1 MDESSGYLVQSPEI
15 SLEDKEEE
23 IQEELDVSRCSRR
36 APADTNTNIMYNV
49 EKAAKKR
56 NLEGNIAVPIS
67 DSNSFA
73 ALSNTELI
81 CRALKM
87 GVHIPDNDFTAIDIL
102 RDLETSR
109 NDLANKNV
117 SAQLHADN
125 LYIENNIGNSTPLS
139 MDWIP
144 SSDNDEPFTIV
155 RNRGKNRRGKN
166 L

>member
-1 MDESSGYLVQSPEI
+1 MVQSPE
-15 SLEDKEEE
+15 LPTEDKEDDN
-23 IQEELDVSRCSRR
+23 QEEPAAPSRR
-36 APADTNTNIMYNV
+36 DPADANMNIMDKV
-49 EKAAKKR
+49 EKVAKKR

-73 ALSNTELI
+73 ALSNTELM

-109 NDLANKNV
+109 NDLANKNM
-117 SAQLHADN
+117 SAQMHADN

-155 RNRGKNRRGKN
+155 RNRGKNRRGEN